1 LHIGLTKATCKTLP
15 FQNPDLEK
23 TGQAT
28 ARKRTKKPQED
39 EEVRPTLSHATAV
52 SERLDYQFVDKDGI
66 KNINEVPHRQ
76 KIYSKSEILYVSASH
91 YHQGSY
97 NLDTRALVGFYAAYV
112 DISLTMFRENL
123 SIASLRYQYCW
134 TLKDRIFKVP
144 VLLDP

>member
-1 LHIGLTKATCKTLP
+1 M
-15 FQNPDLEK
+15 
-23 TGQAT
+23 
-28 ARKRTKKPQED
+28 
-39 EEVRPTLSHATAV
+39 RPTLSHATAV

-134 TLKDRIFKVP
+134 TLKDATNGVYRNVGNKLQLYYTLITN
-144 VLLDP
+144 LMR